1 MVTDARLD
9 QILES
14 VFEASGALYAITIQM
29 MAIRMLLNNPVQYAA
44 KTKETN
50 ETQKFIKNPSLVS
63 MRNFLLNSK
72 VPKNRAYPGT
82 STSNKARLANLFSTN
97 FDEDEQDDEDMQDQ
111 PQAAPNTSSQSSRLH
126 GLFQATD
133 KSRKTNLVKHDN
145 TDDSDDCSDSSQQDN
160 MEQAAATSKP
170 QRSKAPTRNTTE
182 KRVTKTVQIPR
193 KKKHA
198 ITFKVKENKT
208 DQHITPPSKK
218 KPKKKRTTPNP
229 QSVPKIQ
236 DKPET
241 EQRPTTTPTVKKTPK
256 TTTKKKS
263 SSSS

>member
-126 GLFQATD
+126 GLFQTTD

-182 KRVTKTVQIPR
+182 K
-193 KKKHA
+193 
-198 ITFKVKENKT
+198 
-208 DQHITPPSKK
+208 
-218 KPKKKRTTPNP
+218 
-229 QSVPKIQ
+229 
-236 DKPET
+236 
-241 EQRPTTTPTVKKTPK
+241 
-256 TTTKKKS
+256 KS
-263 SSSS
+263 Y